1 MVPTRKWP
9 KWLSTPSQFFVKVAV
24 ALTVFRVMDQ
34 SMLIEFAFAMLAC
47 ALVDY
52 LWCARDGR
60 PALRTI
66 APGDPKPWQLWR
78 WMDISGPTAT
88 ANIAHGDMAHTELYL
103 RRLYVLRTPWFG
115 VMLHW
120 IKREDWDRDA
130 LHDHPWEFWRFI
142 VSGGYTEEV
151 AYPTPYGSAAWTMP
165 IEELPKQTTL
175 QPSKMVTHRWLRA
188 SKFPTGAYHRITS
201 VKPRT
206 VSLVINGPKSNSW
219 GFFVPGTG
227 KVPWR
232 DYVNGAR

>member
-1 MVPTRKWP
+1 VNLFKYLVRPAQFLTNLAIVVP
-9 KWLSTPSQFFVKVAV
+9 LVAV
-24 ALTVFRVMDQ
+24 TDWSFWPT
-34 SMLIEFAFAMLAC
+34 MLAVLMV
-47 ALVDY
+47 AVTTEY
-52 LWCARDGR
+52 LWCGEGGTTAWRSLT
-60 PALRTI
+60 A
-66 APGDPKPWQLWR
+66 GDPNPWQIWR
-78 WMDISGPTAT
+78 WMDISGPSGHE
-88 ANIAHGDMAHTELYL
+88 NGGHEELYL
-103 RRLYVLRTPWFG
+103 RRLYVFRCPKGGL
-115 VMLHW
+115 MIHW

-151 AYPTPYGSAAWTMP
+151 AYPSPYGMMVDTEDGCVEFHPAT
-165 IEELPKQTTL
+165 ELL
-175 QPSKMVTHRWLRA
+175 PSELRTHRWLRA

-201 VKPRT
+201 VKPHT